1 MTRSYLFL
9 QGVCS
14 PFFSRLGE
22 RLRAGGAAVSKV
34 NFTAGDAAYWRN
46 GEARAFRGRAQALP
60 AFYAAAFAERGAT
73 DIVLFGDRRPVHR
86 PAIELARREGL
97 RVHVFEEG
105 YFRPHW
111 ITLERGGVNA
121 HSALPRVPA
130 WYREAARRAGPAPE
144 PRPFRAPFWN
154 RAGHDVAYH
163 LCGALN
169 AVCFPRYRSHAPY
182 GAAREYA
189 AYVRRA
195 AALRWRG
202 QTDAMAVARVASGS
216 RPYYLLP
223 LQLEG
228 DAQIRDHSPFHGM
241 RQVAALAIASFARHA
256 PEGSLLVVKNH
267 PLDPGVARHETGVR
281 ELARTYGV
289 ADRVVY
295 LERGHLPSLLAR
307 AAGVVT
313 VNSTVGAAALEHGCP
328 TMALSS
334 AIYHLEG
341 LTFQG
346 TLDEFWRAAE
356 PPDGSLFRDFKAA
369 VVHAT
374 QVNGGFYS
382 EPGISLAVDSAAER
396 IARPRSP
403 LEEML

>member
-1 MTRSYLFL
+1 
-9 QGVCS
+9 
-14 PFFSRLGE
+14 
-22 RLRAGGAAVSKV
+22 
-34 NFTAGDAAYWRN
+34 
-46 GEARAFRGRAQALP
+46 
-60 AFYAAAFAERGAT
+60 
-73 DIVLFGDRRPVHR
+73 
-86 PAIELARREGL
+86 
-97 RVHVFEEG
+97 
-105 YFRPHW
+105 
-111 ITLERGGVNA
+111 
-121 HSALPRVPA
+121 
-130 WYREAARRAGPAPE
+130 
-144 PRPFRAPFWN
+144 
-154 RAGHDVAYH
+154 
-163 LCGALN
+163 
-169 AVCFPRYRSHAPY
+169 
-182 GAAREYA
+182 
-189 AYVRRA
+189 
-195 AALRWRG
+195 
-202 QTDAMAVARVASGS
+202 MAVARVASGS

-228 DAQIRDHSPFHGM
+228 AAQIRDHSPFHGM

-256 PEGSLLVVKNH
+256 REGSLLVVKNH

-356 PPDGSLFRDFKAA
+356 PPDGSALPGL
-369 VVHAT
+369 
-374 QVNGGFYS
+374 QGGGRPRHS
-382 EPGISLAVDSAAER
+382 GQRRLLQRAGDLVAVDSAAE
-396 IARPRSP
+396 ADRPAAFP

>member
-1 MTRSYLFL
+1 MKRSYLFL

-22 RLRAGGAAVSKV
+22 RLRADGAAVAKV

-46 GEARAFRGRAQALP
+46 GDASAFRGGAQALP
-60 AFYAAAFAERGAT
+60 DYYGAAFEKRGVT
-73 DIVLFGDRRPVHR
+73 DVVLFGDRRPVHR
-86 PAIELARREGL
+86 PAVELAHRQGL

-121 HSALPRVPA
+121 HSALPRDPA
-130 WYREAARRAGPAPE
+130 WYREAARSTGPAPE
-144 PRPFRAPFWN
+144 PVPFRAPFWN

-169 AVCFPRYRSHAPY
+169 PVCFPRYRTHAPY
-182 GAAREYA
+182 GAAREYS
-189 AYVRRA
+189 AYLRRA

-202 QTDAMAVARVASGS
+202 RLDAVAVARVSSGS

-223 LQLEG
+223 LQLDG
-228 DAQIRDHSPFHGM
+228 DSQIRDHSPFQSM
-241 RQVAALAIASFARHA
+241 RQVAALAIASFAQFA
-256 PEGSLLVVKNH
+256 PEDSVLVVKNH
-267 PLDPGVARHETGVR
+267 PLDPGLSRHEDGVR
-281 ELARTYGV
+281 GLARTYGV
-289 ADRVVY
+289 EDRVVY

-313 VNSTVGAAALEHGCP
+313 VNSTVGAAALEYGCP

-334 AIYHLEG
+334 AVYHLEG

-346 TLDEFWRAAE
+346 PLDEFWRAAA
-356 PPDGSLFRDFKAA
+356 PPDRELFLAFKAA
-369 VVHAT
+369 VVHTT

-382 EPGISLAVDSAAER
+382 EPGMELAIASAAER
-396 IARPRSP
+396 IRRPRSL
-403 LEEML
+403 LEDMT